1 MKVYMSNI
9 GRIKN
14 VSDMEKKLSASELI
28 QYSKF
33 SNKTRKLQYLLAHAI
48 VFDACGENVIVN
60 KNGAPTIK
68 NGFVSIAHRD
78 NWVVVAISDF
88 PVGIDIENTSINRD
102 FMGES
107 EVLKLPKTNDAK
119 TFYKNFVQY
128 ESEFKFGNNA
138 AAANKYF
145 YEIDDYLIG
154 ICTTELLT
162 DICFLRTE

>member
-9 GRIKN
+9 EQIKN
-14 VSDMEKKLSASELI
+14 ISDMEKKLSQSELVR
-28 QYSKF
+28 YSKI

-48 VFDACGENVIVN
+48 VFDTCGENVIVD
-60 KNGAPTIK
+60 KNGVPTIK

-78 NWVVVAISDF
+78 NLVIVAISNS

-107 EVLKLPKTNDAK
+107 ELLKLPKTNDAK

-128 ESEFKFGNNA
+128 ESELKFGENA
-138 AAANKYF
+138 TEANKYF
-145 YEIDDYLIG
+145 YEIDNYLIG
-154 ICTTELLT
+154 ICTMESSA
-162 DICFLRTE
+162 DILFLRAK